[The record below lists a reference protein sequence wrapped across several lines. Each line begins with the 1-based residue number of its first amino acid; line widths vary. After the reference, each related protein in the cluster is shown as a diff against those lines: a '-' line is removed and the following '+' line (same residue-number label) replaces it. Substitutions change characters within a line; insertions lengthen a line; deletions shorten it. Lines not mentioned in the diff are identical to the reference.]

1 MLHFGATLP
10 TIRER
15 VNEHIALPGLP
26 REKVLATIVRLLE
39 TTFIRIGNESYAR
52 ENNSFGL
59 TTLRR
64 RHVDIR
70 GSRLTFKFK
79 GKSGVEHTI
88 NLTDRRLAR
97 IVKTCRDIPGYEL
110 FEYLDDDGNPRTIDS
125 TDVNAYLDS
134 ITNPDDHFTAKD
146 FRTWAG
152 TVLAAMTLRDFEPCD
167 SSTQL
172 KKNTVEA
179 IKAVAHRLGNTPSV
193 CRKCYIHP
201 AVPRRLPNRRHAHPS
216 RQPNTLH
223 HHPPPRPPPRRVRP
237 PPPPGTTTLPSR
249 RLALTLTPAI
259 ALSFARAFLS
269 VIPSENLLLLF
280 LPPPPPPC
288 QLPLPVCPTAHNKI
302 RAHLLRRRAHLPRLD
317 PAPASASR
325 GVGFAVSRF
334 GLFLRDFSSTQ
345 HAPAPTSTTHSVITG
360 VVLVALGVLINIS
373 AVINHITIVKKLSA
387 GTQRP
392 GQPPRTAIALAVILA
407 LLGTG
412 MAVYLLRFR

>member
-1 MLHFGATLP
+1 MCPAPAKSARNQTAAPATVPDPIDSARAAGLRYVYDTRPGITRHRTRTGFTYRTPDNKPLRARNPDDKETLARIKSLVIPPAWESVWICPIANGHLQATGRDAKGRKQSRYHPRWRETRDQSKYDHMLHFGATLP

-15 VNEHIALPGLP
+15 VNEHLTLPGLP
-26 REKVLATIVRLLE
+26 REKVLATLVRLLE

-64 RHVDIR
+64 RHVDIN

-110 FEYLDDDGNPRTIDS
+110 FSYLDDEGNAHTIDS

-134 ITNPDDHFTAKD
+134 ITDPDSHFTAKD

-167 SSTQL
+167 SATQL

-179 IKAVAHRLGNTPSV
+179 IKTVAHRLGNTPSV

-201 AVPRRLPNRRHAHPS
+201 AVLDAYLTGAMATLLADLKPS
-216 RQPNTLH
+216 
-223 HHPPPRPPPRRVRP
+223 
-237 PPPPGTTTLPSR
+237 TTTHPH
-249 RLALTLTPAI
+249 ALRPEEH
-259 ALSFARAFLS
+259 ALM
-269 VIPSENLLLLF
+269 
-280 LPPPPPPC
+280 
-288 QLPLPVCPTAHNKI
+288 
-302 RAHLLRRRAHLPRLD
+302 HLLE
-317 PAPASASR
+317 
-325 GVGFAVSRF
+325 
-334 GLFLRDFSSTQ
+334 Q
-345 HAPAPTSTTHSVITG
+345 
-360 VVLVALGVLINIS
+360 
-373 AVINHITIVKKLSA
+373 
-387 GTQRP
+387 Q
-392 GQPPRTAIALAVILA
+392 LAQA
-407 LLGTG
+407 
-412 MAVYLLRFR
+412 AA